1 MKRNWIPAYAGMTT
15 LLILIAGCGLFQTR
29 SPEEP
34 ETTRSTYVPPTTPDA
49 VIMNLTYSINEK
61 NSNNYSKCISISY
74 YKYVPD
80 SRSQLLYGQIF
91 QNWNYSSEKL
101 YLDNLISQTN
111 SNASSNL
118 FMDNK
123 VITLISSD
131 SATVTADYT
140 VVFQHNRANV
150 PKTAV
155 GNLRLTV
162 TADESN
168 NFYINNWEDFR
179 RNDTDFTWSELKANF
194 SN

>member
-1 MKRNWIPAYAGMTT
+1 MHKVTQKIFFTALT
-15 LLILIAGCGLFQTR
+15 LIIGCGLFETR
-29 SPEEP
+29 SPEAP
-34 ETTRSTYVPPTTPDA
+34 ETRRSTYVPPTTPDA

-61 NSNNYSKCISISY
+61 NSNNYSKCISSLN

-91 QNWNYSSEKL
+91 QNWSYSAEKL

-118 FMDNK
+118 FFSNK
-123 VITLISSD
+123 IITLISPD
-131 SATVTADYT
+131 SATAAADYI

-155 GNLRLTV
+155 GNLRLTI

-168 NFYINNWEDFR
+168 NFYINYWEDFR
-179 RNDTDFTWSELKANF
+179 KNDTDFTWSELKANF

>member
-1 MKRNWIPAYAGMTT
+1 MYKGITT
-15 LLILIAGCGLFQTR
+15 TFLAAFVLIAGCGLFETR
-29 SPEEP
+29 SPEAP
-34 ETTRSTYVPPTTPDA
+34 ETRRSTYVPPTTPDA

-61 NSNNYSKCISISY
+61 NSNNYSKCISSFT

-118 FMDNK
+118 FFDNK

-140 VVFQHNRANV
+140 MVFQHNRANI

-155 GNLRLTV
+155 GNLRLTI

-168 NFYINNWEDFR
+168 NFYINYWEDFR